1 RIQDE
6 FAQYWE
12 DQRVLA
18 LQQLC
23 EEEGLDR
30 KQFANLIDAYIFTGQ
45 EPLKDDVFKCLEAR
59 PSVLKAREIGERIVE
74 RMKEYVEVFV
84 KGMVA

>member
-1 RIQDE
+1 VQDE
-6 FAQYWE
+6 FERYWE

-18 LQQLC
+18 LQALC
-23 EEEGLDR
+23 EEEGLDQ
-30 KQFANLIDAYIFTGQ
+30 KQFANLIEAYIFTGQ

-74 RMKEYVEVFV
+74 RMKEYVEVFL